1 MTARSPSRAFPPNS
15 KGGNELNKVVLAFLL
30 GLVSFLVL
38 MFIGETFGLLAT
50 FSSLAVYFFLCQ
62 VLLSRGNPDALRK
75 DWRIMLAL
83 NAVML
88 ISIVIMSLV
97 EKRAVVFSQA
107 PRILLAGCGGTLA
120 GALAASWAARRA
132 MAKT

>member
-1 MTARSPSRAFPPNS
+1 M
-15 KGGNELNKVVLAFLL
+15 NKVVLAFLL

-107 PRILLAGCGGTLA
+107 PGILLASCGGTLA

-132 MAKT
+132 TAKT